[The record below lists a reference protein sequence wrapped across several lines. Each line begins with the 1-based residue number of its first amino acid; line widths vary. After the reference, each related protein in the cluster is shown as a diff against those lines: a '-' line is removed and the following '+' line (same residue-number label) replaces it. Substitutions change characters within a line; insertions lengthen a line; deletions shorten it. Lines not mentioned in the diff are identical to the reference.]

1 MSKKYIIALGIVVMI
16 FTLLLSP
23 DICIYAAKEG
33 LLLWF
38 NKILPSLLPFIVLI
52 NVLSGI
58 DVMKDISTL
67 ANPLTQKVWHLPG
80 SSLFAFIMGFIAGYP
95 MGAKMTRQLLDQ
107 HIISPHEAQKT
118 LCFSNNCGPLFIVG
132 TVGTLMLNN
141 TSIGYFLLFIHMLSA
156 LLISIIFASYKLPPS
171 SRKQKLIPS
180 SGPAFTNFSSLLNSA
195 VTNAM
200 DTIVHI
206 GGYIIF
212 FSVIAHIINHSPF
225 MLYILQSDLISN
237 LPDLMI
243 MGSIT
248 GLLELSNGSSMIS
261 SNVTPSLYP
270 IALLSAL
277 IGFGGLCVH
286 FQTSYV
292 LGDCHFSLFPYI
304 LAKGMQG
311 ILSFI
316 LVCVFLPLFSMYTL
330 KTHLVFK
337 SLWLF
342 ILALCIV
349 VFIYI
354 IKTLNRLHHR
364 KYNAVPEIRYHYNSL

>member
-1 MSKKYIIALGIVVMI
+1 LSKKYIIALGIAIMI

-38 NKILPSLLPFIVLI
+38 NKILPSLLPFIILI
-52 NVLSGI
+52 NILSGI
-58 DVMKDISTL
+58 DIMKNISAL
-67 ANPLTQKVWHLPG
+67 AHPITRKIWNLPG
-80 SSLFAFIMGFIAGYP
+80 SSLLAFIMGFIAGYP
-95 MGAKMTRQLLDQ
+95 MGAKMVRQLLNQ
-107 HIISPHEAQKT
+107 HIISPNEAQKI

-141 TSIGYFLLFIHMLSA
+141 SSIGYFLLFIHVLSA
-156 LLISIIFASYKLPPS
+156 LLLSIIFASYKIPPPT
-171 SRKQKLIPS
+171 RQHKLTQCTEPV
-180 SGPAFTNFSSLLNSA
+180 FTNFSSLLNSA
-195 VTNAM
+195 ITNAM

-212 FSVIAHIINHSPF
+212 FSVIAHIINRSPI
-225 MLYILQSDLISN
+225 MRYILHSDLMGNMPEVISV
-237 LPDLMI
+237 
-243 MGSIT
+243 GTIT
-248 GLLELSNGSSMIS
+248 GLLELSNGTSILSSS
-261 SNVTPSLYP
+261 PPPTLYS
-270 IALLSAL
+270 IALLSGL

-292 LGDCHFSLFPYI
+292 LGDCHFSLFPYMI
-304 LAKGMQG
+304 AKGMQG

-316 LVCVFLPLFSMYTL
+316 LSCVFLPFFSMYTL
-330 KTHLVFK
+330 KTYLPLK

-342 ILALCIV
+342 VLVLCIA

-354 IKTLNRLHHR
+354 IKALNHLQHR
-364 KYNAVPEIRYHYNSL
+364 KYNTIPKVNYHCN